1 VVPSLFELFILTQT
15 IPWLCILPDFG
26 GIGEKRDQQGKT
38 GEFGM
43 PEYAITNLVILVH
56 SGVVLFYGVLH
67 VERSLASCTR

>member
-1 VVPSLFELFILTQT
+1 MVPSLFELLILTQNNT
-15 IPWLCILPDFG
+15 LVVHFARYWQNWA
-26 GIGEKRDQQGKT
+26 KRDQQGKT

-67 VERSLASCTR
+67 VERSIASCTR